1 MSLVLIADSAGTPKD
16 WVNFEAAVCY
26 YAKDKVLWEAGS
38 AIREFLGG
46 HNYLGEQS
54 KITISSILCVSGPIL
69 GSAFYDKELANHPNF
84 KIPYQTAMFCIL
96 VTVTFVLTAAIS
108 FNLKN

>member
-46 HNYLGEQS
+46 QD
-54 KITISSILCVSGPIL
+54 I
-69 GSAFYDKELANHPNF
+69 EL
-84 KIPYQTAMFCIL
+84 II
-96 VTVTFVLTAAIS
+96 
-108 FNLKN
+108 